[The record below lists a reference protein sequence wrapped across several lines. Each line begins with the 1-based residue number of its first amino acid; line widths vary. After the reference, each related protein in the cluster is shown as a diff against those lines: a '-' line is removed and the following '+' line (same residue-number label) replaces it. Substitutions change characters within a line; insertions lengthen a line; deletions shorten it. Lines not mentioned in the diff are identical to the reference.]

1 MGYSLAIKALPYLLP
16 LAGVG
21 FSIPFLGGQKTDKQP
36 LNLFPDNTG
45 INFDFQKLLNLGKK
59 DTFTEDFLQGK
70 TTDKYPMSSEAVQGL
85 KDQATLFNKDG
96 DYVGGVLPS
105 GIVESNPFDFQKLLD
120 LGKKD
125 TFTTDKYPMS
135 SEAVQGLKDQATLF
149 NKDGDYVGGVL
160 PSGIVESKPTTM
172 LQEQNQILGADGR
185 PIVKSNTSSTTF
197 SDTSSNNNNNNKDGN
212 NYNKLLNKLL
222 YGSLLAGTLFEGGKY
237 LFNKFGKTDDNDGK
251 GKSDFEDIT
260 GITYKKAMEL
270 QRKRENEL
278 MNRRALEGGIKD
290 AGKYMYLAGQA
301 GMEAGKN
308 IGRNTQDMLRS
319 MAYGQSALANTIA
332 AAAKTTPLT
341 RTYFS

>member
-1 MGYSLAIKALPYLLP
+1 MGVAAALKIGLPYLLP

-21 FSIPFLGGQKTDKQP
+21 LSIPFLGGQKTDKQP

-45 INFDFQKLLNLGKK
+45 INFDFQKLLNLGKE

-105 GIVESNPFDFQKLLD
+105 GIVESRPNN
-120 LGKKD
+120 
-125 TFTTDKYPMS
+125 TFS
-135 SEAVQGLKDQATLF
+135 
-149 NKDGDYVGGVL
+149 
-160 PSGIVESKPTTM
+160 
-172 LQEQNQILGADGR
+172 QEQNQILGADGR

-197 SDTSSNNNNNNKDGN
+197 SDISSNNNNNNNNKDGN
-212 NYNKLLNKLL
+212 NYNKWL

-237 LFNKFGKTDDNDGK
+237 LFNKAKDIFGKTDDNDGK